1 MSMKLLYVSCG
12 HPLLEADDCLTWNK
26 LGLDWFST
34 GYYMDQ
40 EKPGVLPRIPHKI
53 NTYLIEELQKCTRSV
68 DELSS
73 SNILSKRYQQYT
85 SIQNN
90 VKNQIRF
97 TTEFFTNFDI
107 VIFNYDVWNIMNN
120 LRAMDES
127 GIRVVLKLF
136 GLHPGK
142 WEKEILD
149 VRKSK
154 NVCVVRTS
162 NNEHL
167 RLRDVNIKFGGYD
180 AIIKQSIIPNKHI
193 MSGWNGHKLQ
203 TLTMVNNFN
212 AKIDNIQQRREYYC
226 DIHSM
231 INDYYP
237 MLLHGAGNDDEPL
250 AGKFITEFQ
259 KRKLLRD
266 SRVCLCVG
274 TPNANI
280 TYSFIEAFVM
290 GTPIVAFSKKLWQ
303 GEPYEIDQIIDHG
316 INGFIVKSPQEA
328 AYYITQLME
337 DDELAQTISANARK
351 KAISIFGRDV
361 IAQKWKA
368 ILNDETLGKQKQRPN
383 KKNRQ
388 RNIQKI
394 R

>member
-1 MSMKLLYVSCG
+1 
-12 HPLLEADDCLTWNK
+12 
-26 LGLDWFST
+26 
-34 GYYMDQ
+34 
-40 EKPGVLPRIPHKI
+40 
-53 NTYLIEELQKCTRSV
+53 
-68 DELSS
+68 
-73 SNILSKRYQQYT
+73 
-85 SIQNN
+85 
-90 VKNQIRF
+90 
-97 TTEFFTNFDI
+97 
-107 VIFNYDVWNIMNN
+107 
-120 LRAMDES
+120 
-127 GIRVVLKLF
+127 
-136 GLHPGK
+136 
-142 WEKEILD
+142 
-149 VRKSK
+149 
-154 NVCVVRTS
+154 
-162 NNEHL
+162 
-167 RLRDVNIKFGGYD
+167 
-180 AIIKQSIIPNKHI
+180 
-193 MSGWNGHKLQ
+193 
-203 TLTMVNNFN
+203 
-212 AKIDNIQQRREYYC
+212 
-226 DIHSM
+226 M